1 MLVDL
6 HAHFPMH
13 LLPDEQ
19 QRTHDHAKAWWRQ
32 RWEAQLVRLIS
43 RVANYQGPG
52 DTPSVTEELM
62 SDGDVGVTLSVLYQP
77 LDEMDLTQ
85 EYGAP
90 PRESYFDDITAQL
103 RTVEEYVKDHSSKVT
118 IAHTPTELDTLLGG
132 GVPILI
138 HAIEGGFQLGRDAAE
153 LQRNVR
159 ALAGLGVAYVT
170 VAHLFLRDVA
180 TNAPALP
187 FLPDWLY
194 HLVFPEKGKRGL
206 TALGR
211 EVVQALV
218 DEGILI
224 DITHMSQASIKDVLA
239 VLDARDPGKEVPVIA
254 THMACRFG
262 GLEYCFDDDT
272 IRAVADRGGVLGCI
286 LCEHYI
292 TNGLPGGVK
301 SFQDSVNALCRH
313 IDKIHEA
320 TGTYDHVGVGSDL
333 DGYIKPALPGLEHMG
348 RMAELQKELRARY
361 GDADAEKISSGNALR
376 VLRAEW
382 GRKRPRP

>member
-19 QRTHDHAKAWWRQ
+19 QRTHDHAQAWWRQ

-43 RVANYQGPG
+43 RFANYQGPG

-170 VAHLFLRDVA
+170 VAHLFFRDVA

-218 DEGILI
+218 DEGILV

-292 TNGLPGGVK
+292 TSGLPGGVQ

-320 TGTYDHVGVGSDL
+320 TGTFDHVGVGSDL